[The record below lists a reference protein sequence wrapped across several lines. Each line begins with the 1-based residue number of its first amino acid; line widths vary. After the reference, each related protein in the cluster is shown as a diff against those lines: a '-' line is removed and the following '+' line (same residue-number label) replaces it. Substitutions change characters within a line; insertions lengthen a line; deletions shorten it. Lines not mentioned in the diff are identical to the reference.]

1 MNIVLVPLIG
11 PNSENWIAAEVVH
24 ASCLDNFFRLFL
36 PPPASEIR
44 AAAGAGT
51 ANAEPDDGELPSA
64 ADLAEMHYPNG
75 FLVVDR
81 DAALL
86 ERIKKFIKGYLLSIA
101 AVQQV
106 NEAPVLKYFLR
117 LLHTKRVRTVIAQE
131 SVTVQDLTSSVT
143 EGADIAQ
150 RLVQSLLGNCD
161 AVIAFEPD
169 NSQFQLRSMQ
179 CGSTP
184 YSSLFLSCHVKLQQ
198 EALQRTW
205 HWDRDADGHCYWLGM
220 GSPDDPH
227 RITRRNLRMMGAAL
241 AFESEIKLCDR
252 YIGESLYGQ
261 VIREPGHEPRER
273 TFRSAEDAYTRRWVK
288 KWLASLT
295 LILDAWRTS
304 AVEVGNTQ
312 IRRLEIW
319 TAMECDVLGDVGWH
333 FIGETERF
341 LSTVLEG
348 EVVIKVCRTP
358 SSGTREGRKAYEET
372 HPRHLIASTR
382 AIQFDRGFDVLFDPR
397 FNVWDAPQVDDIRHT
412 YTEVLTQELSVVRFV
427 QERWSEKGLELLP
440 RRANPP
446 PE

>member
-11 PNSENWIAAEVVH
+11 PNSENWIAAEGVH

-36 PPPASEIR
+36 PLPASMIR
-44 AAAGAGT
+44 AAAGA
-51 ANAEPDDGELPSA
+51 NAGISAPDDGETPSVPNLP
-64 ADLAEMHYPNG
+64 EMHYPNG

-81 DAALL
+81 DTELL
-86 ERIKKFIKGYLLSIA
+86 ERIKKFLKSYLLSIA

-106 NEAPVLKYFLR
+106 NEAPILKYFLK
-117 LLHTKRVRTVIAQE
+117 LLHTKRVRTVVAQE

-150 RLVQSLLGNCD
+150 RLVQSLRGNCD

-169 NSQFQLRSMQ
+169 NSRFQLRSVR
-179 CGSTP
+179 CGATP
-184 YSSLFLSCHVKLQQ
+184 YSSLFRSCSVNLQQ
-198 EALQRTW
+198 EALRRTW
-205 HWDRDADGHCYWLGM
+205 HWDRDADDHCYWLGI
-220 GSPDDPH
+220 SPPDVTH
-227 RITRRNLRMMGAAL
+227 RNWRMMGSAL
-241 AFESEIKLCDR
+241 AFESDVKLCDR
-252 YIGESLYGQ
+252 YIGESLYGK
-261 VIREPGHEPRER
+261 VICEREHDLRER
-273 TFRSAEDAYTRRWVK
+273 PIGAAEDAYTRSWAK
-288 KWLASLT
+288 TWLASLT
-295 LILDAWRTS
+295 LILDAWKTS
-304 AVEVGNTQ
+304 AAEVGNTR

-319 TAMECDVLGDVGWH
+319 TAMKCDDLGDVGWH
-333 FIGETERF
+333 FIGDTERF

-382 AIQFDRGFDVLFDPR
+382 AIQIDRGFDVLFDPR
-397 FNVWDAPQVDDIRHT
+397 FKVRGEPQGADLKHT

-427 QERWSEKGLELLP
+427 QERWSEKGLKLLP
-440 RRANPP
+440 RMPNTP